1 MIVHSSSPVTLV
13 GGAELGQG
21 DLALALKHASTLVA
35 ADGGAGAVLA
45 AGQVPVAVIGDMDSL
60 SDAARA
66 AFHDRLH
73 PIPEQETTDFDKT
86 LRHIAAPLILAVGV
100 TGGRFDHELAVM
112 HTLVRRADR
121 VCVVLG
127 AESLIFLC
135 PPSINLILPTG
146 SVFSLFPLGPVG
158 VVSEGLQW
166 PTAGLAFAPD
176 GIIGTSNA
184 VTGPVSLQADGPKM
198 LVILPRAALG
208 AVITALMAPDALRWP
223 VRAG

>member
-1 MIVHSSSPVTLV
+1 MIVHSPTPVTLV

-21 DLALALKHASTLVA
+21 DLALAMNHASTLVA

-45 AGQVPVAVIGDMDSL
+45 AGLMPEAVIGDMDSL
-60 SDAARA
+60 SDTART

-73 PIPEQETTDFDKT
+73 PIAEQETTDFDKA
-86 LRHIAAPLILAVGV
+86 LRHIAAPLVLAVGV

-112 HTLVRRADR
+112 HTLVRRSDR
-121 VCVVLG
+121 VCIVLG
-127 AESLIFLC
+127 AESLIFVC
-135 PPSINLILPTG
+135 PPSIDLTLPVG
-146 SVFSLFPLGPVG
+146 SVFSLFPLGSVG
-158 VVSEGLQW
+158 VISQGLQW

-184 VTGPVSLQADGPKM
+184 VTGPVSLRADGPRM
-198 LVILPRAALG
+198 LVILPRTALG
-208 AVITALMAPDALRWP
+208 AVITSLTAPHAPRWP